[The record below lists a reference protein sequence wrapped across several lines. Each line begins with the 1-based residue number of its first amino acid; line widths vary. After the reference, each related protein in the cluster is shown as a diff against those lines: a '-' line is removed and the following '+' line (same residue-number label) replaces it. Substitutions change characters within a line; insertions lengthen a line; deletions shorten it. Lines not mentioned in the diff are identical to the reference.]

1 MNLRI
6 NKLFFSLQF
15 TSFHLLHYSEMY
27 MSPIKK
33 NKKKKKQHTLKKTA
47 LIKTQW
53 KIITKLNFLKLYQ
66 FALFISFY
74 IYTIWVNVKYLG
86 LCQVSG
92 CNVKYLGLCQVSG
105 FTSSISVYVKFLG
118 LCQVFGFMSSI
129 WIYVEYLG
137 LCQVSGFMSS
147 IWVYVKNLGLCQV
160 SGFMS
165 NIWVYIKNLGLRQ
178 VSGFMSCIWVYVKY
192 LGLPLFVNNLFLNS
206 FSSLVDSEQWD

>member
-1 MNLRI
+1 
-6 NKLFFSLQF
+6 
-15 TSFHLLHYSEMY
+15 MY
-27 MSPIKK
+27 MSLL
-33 NKKKKKQHTLKKTA
+33 KKKQKKQYTLKKTA

-53 KIITKLNFLKLYQ
+53 KIITKQNFLKLYQ
-66 FALFISFY
+66 FALSISSY

-92 CNVKYLGLCQVSG
+92 CDVKYLGLCQVSGCNVKFLSLCQVSG
-105 FTSSISVYVKFLG
+105 FTSSISVYVKYLG

-129 WIYVEYLG
+129 WIYVKY
-137 LCQVSGFMSS
+137 
-147 IWVYVKNLGLCQV
+147 LGLCQV

>member
-1 MNLRI
+1 
-6 NKLFFSLQF
+6 
-15 TSFHLLHYSEMY
+15 MY
-27 MSPIKK
+27 MSLL
-33 NKKKKKQHTLKKTA
+33 KKKQKKQYTLKKTA

-53 KIITKLNFLKLYQ
+53 KIITKQNFLKLYQ
-66 FALFISFY
+66 FALSISSC

-92 CNVKYLGLCQVSG
+92 CNVKFLSLCQVSG
-105 FTSSISVYVKFLG
+105 FTSSISVYVKYLG

-129 WIYVEYLG
+129 WIYVKY
-137 LCQVSGFMSS
+137 
-147 IWVYVKNLGLCQV
+147 LGLCQV